1 MDASENKRSIAVVTG
16 ASGGFGKEFVRLL
29 LEEDTVDEIW
39 AVARNKE
46 KLQKLSDEF
55 GSRICVIPM
64 DLTHPVERWAFAE
77 KLEQEKVKIQ
87 FLVNNAGY
95 AKFCAYDELGVEES
109 LNMLELN
116 CNAVVAM
123 GLFCIPYMEQGS
135 HIVNIASLAAF
146 LPLPYLN
153 LYSASK
159 AFVRN
164 YSRAL
169 NVELKQR
176 GITVTAVC
184 PGWMHTALFER
195 ADIGADHTIHIFRGM
210 ADPGKMAEQAFR
222 DVKKKKDCS
231 IPGSY
236 AKMCHVAAKI
246 LPQKWMMK
254 LWMIQQKMTK

>member
-64 DLTHPVERWAFAE
+64 DLTHPVERRAFAE

-116 CNAVVAM
+116 CNAVVADRK
-123 GLFCIPYMEQGS
+123 S
-135 HIVNIASLAAF
+135 V
-146 LPLPYLN
+146 
-153 LYSASK
+153 
-159 AFVRN
+159 V
-164 YSRAL
+164 
-169 NVELKQR
+169 
-176 GITVTAVC
+176 
-184 PGWMHTALFER
+184 
-195 ADIGADHTIHIFRGM
+195 
-210 ADPGKMAEQAFR
+210 
-222 DVKKKKDCS
+222 
-231 IPGSY
+231 
-236 AKMCHVAAKI
+236 
-246 LPQKWMMK
+246 
-254 LWMIQQKMTK
+254 

>member
-64 DLTHPVERWAFAE
+64 DLTNPVERRAFAE

-135 HIVNIASLAAF
+135 HIVSIASLAAF

-159 AFVRN
+159 AFCAQLFAGTQCRIKAKRHHSDGGLSGLDAYGAVR
-164 YSRAL
+164 A
-169 NVELKQR
+169 R
-176 GITVTAVC
+176 GY
-184 PGWMHTALFER
+184 
-195 ADIGADHTIHIFRGM
+195 RG
-210 ADPGKMAEQAFR
+210 
-222 DVKKKKDCS
+222 
-231 IPGSY
+231 GSY
-236 AKMCHVAAKI
+236 DPYLSRNGRSGKNGRAGVS
-246 LPQKWMMK
+246 
-254 LWMIQQKMTK
+254 